1 MNLFTSLCVAVCFAV
16 LGASRILNIKKCT
29 LALYEAVKFINSVKN
44 NIRFSSMDYEGLV
57 NEGKKEGFLYIN
69 FNDGV
74 TLSDYAGEKAKSE
87 FSSFVKKIGTTDE
100 EGQISLCEEYAEKF
114 KALYKESVSVEKSKV
129 RVIGALSVLSVICVL
144 ILGG

>member
-1 MNLFTSLCVAVCFAV
+1 MNIFTSLCVAVCFAV
-16 LGASRILNIKKCT
+16 LGVSRILNIKKCT
-29 LALYEAVKFINSVKN
+29 LTLCEAVKFINSVKN
-44 NIRFSSMDYEGLV
+44 NIRFSSMDYENLI

-69 FNDGV
+69 FNGGV
-74 TLSDYAGEKAKSE
+74 TLSDYAGEKAKHE
-87 FSSFVKKIGTTDE
+87 FSCFVNKIGTTDE

-114 KALYKESVSVEKSKV
+114 KVFYKESVSVEKSKV